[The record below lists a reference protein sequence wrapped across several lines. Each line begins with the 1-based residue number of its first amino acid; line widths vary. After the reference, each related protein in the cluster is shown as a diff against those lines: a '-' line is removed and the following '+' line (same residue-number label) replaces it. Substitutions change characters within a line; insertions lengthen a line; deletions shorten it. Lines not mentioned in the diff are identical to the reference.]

1 MDSYNITKNDLIIED
16 LEKLS
21 KFVSFGNFVSSNK
34 QEIINLIKEIK
45 KEIYVN
51 LLKNN
56 LEKIGIIINSKDDV
70 KDKFFNNTKYQEF
83 IQNIDNYNLEE
94 LNTIVFCAKKS
105 MLLFFSDNEAM
116 MTVKNSW
123 MTLKPKLDLRID
135 NLTRNPIRQEY
146 GLPIFG
152 EPNELYKYYLGENM
166 DDITILQNLR
176 SSSNEQ
182 MQGGRRNNNRKS
194 NRKQNRKSNRKQN
207 RKSNRKSN
215 RKTRRN

>member
-1 MDSYNITKNDLIIED
+1 MDSDNITKNDLIIED
-16 LEKLS
+16 LDKLF
-21 KFVSFGNFVSSNK
+21 KFVLGRNFVSSNK
-34 QEIINLIKEIK
+34 DEIINLIKEIK
-45 KEIYVN
+45 KENYVN

-56 LEKIGIIINSKDDV
+56 LEKIKITVNSKDEV
-70 KDKFFNNTKYQEF
+70 KDKFFNNTKYLEF
-83 IQNIDNYNLEE
+83 IEKIDTYNLEE
-94 LNTIVFCAKKS
+94 LNTIVFCARKS
-105 MLLFFSDNEAM
+105 MQLFFNDNEAM
-116 MTVKNSW
+116 SAVRNSW

-166 DDITILQNLR
+166 DDITRLQNLR

-207 RKSNRKSN
+207 RKSNRKN
-215 RKTRRN
+215 RRN

>member
-105 MLLFFSDNEAM
+105 MLLFFSDNYDG
-116 MTVKNSW
+116 VKNSW
-123 MTLKPKLDLRID
+123 MT
-135 NLTRNPIRQEY
+135 
-146 GLPIFG
+146 
-152 EPNELYKYYLGENM
+152 
-166 DDITILQNLR
+166 
-176 SSSNEQ
+176 
-182 MQGGRRNNNRKS
+182 
-194 NRKQNRKSNRKQN
+194 
-207 RKSNRKSN
+207 
-215 RKTRRN
+215 